1 MTLVNLFR
9 FFVPPSPSPSADLWS
24 LSPPPPKH
32 SRRYYMHP
40 SWSTLKAF
48 LLCTSKLINIAKENI
63 HTHTHTHTHTHIKP
77 LQSHLKFIFI
87 NCEEMISDS
96 KFKSTQHS
104 RHTTIPRLNWICRQQ
119 LGDFDIRLNIIP
131 RLVVS
136 LLPMLPLVRQ
146 FSLLEVKEP
155 QPEPLT
161 MILFL
166 FLLARI
172 KEMTIWSKTKGRELA
187 FYCCVSVVT
196 ASGMEKDSPRK
207 YCLSKQARRVINRR
221 GFWQRWKIE
230 KIIKI

>member
-1 MTLVNLFR
+1 MLLHASFLVNSQ
-9 FFVPPSPSPSADLWS
+9 SPFLTYIKAC
-24 LSPPPPKH
+24 KH
-32 SRRYYMHP
+32 CKGKKKNP
-40 SWSTLKAF
+40 
-48 LLCTSKLINIAKENI
+48 
-63 HTHTHTHTHTHIKP
+63 THIKP

-87 NCEEMISDS
+87 NSEEMISSS
-96 KFKSTQHS
+96 KFRSIQQS
-104 RHTTIPRLNWICRQQ
+104 GHTAIPRLNWICRQQ

-131 RLVVS
+131 RLVVL

-172 KEMTIWSKTKGRELA
+172 KEMTTWSKTKGRELA
-187 FYCCVSVVT
+187 FYCCVTVVT

-221 GFWQRWKIE
+221 GLWRRWKIE

>member
-1 MTLVNLFR
+1 MTLVNLFHL
-9 FFVPPSPSPSADLWS
+9 FVPSPSLSADLWS

-32 SRRYYMHP
+32 PRCYYMHP
-40 SWSTLKAF
+40 SWSTLKALF
-48 LLCTSKLINIAKENI
+48 LHTSKLANIAKEKKKP
-63 HTHTHTHTHTHIKP
+63 THIKP

-87 NCEEMISDS
+87 NSEEMISGS
-96 KFKSTQHS
+96 KFRSIQQS
-104 RHTTIPRLNWICRQQ
+104 GHTAIPRLNWICRQQ

-131 RLVVS
+131 RLVVL

-172 KEMTIWSKTKGRELA
+172 KEMTTWSKTKGRELA
-187 FYCCVSVVT
+187 FYCCVTVVT

-221 GFWQRWKIE
+221 GLWWRWKIE